1 MKRMTFNIIATVSSI
16 LMLAA
21 AYVVM
26 GASTCKPVVGVTC
39 RGVDDPVQYILN
51 LVNTESGATQFL
63 QAGET
68 TWTYSMALADPCTL
82 FLTEELQRVNTAGGR
97 GQTSRV
103 REVTHYLIP
112 LADLNLGPLGTR
124 LKLDPP
130 GVMQVIIATQHAT
143 IRRWHGDSATVP
155 PDAPVAYEA
164 PIRFG
169 KPDVDI
175 FVVTV
180 RLENALK
187 YLAPLC
193 GATARRSSDQFGPR

>member
-1 MKRMTFNIIATVSSI
+1 
-16 LMLAA
+16 MLAA

-26 GASTCKPVVGVTC
+26 GASTCKPAVGVTC
-39 RGVDDPVQYILN
+39 PGIDSPVEYILN
-51 LVNTESGATQFL
+51 LVNTQSGATQSL
-63 QAGET
+63 KVGET
-68 TWTYSMALADPCTL
+68 TWTYSWTYSMALADPCTL
-82 FLTEELQRVNTAGGR
+82 FLTEELQRVNTAGGSSP
-97 GQTSRV
+97 TTPV

-124 LKLDPP
+124 LKLDRP

-143 IRRWHGDSATVP
+143 MRRWHGDSATIP

-169 KPDVDI
+169 KPNVDI
-175 FVVTV
+175 FVVAV
-180 RLENALK
+180 RLENALR

-193 GATARRSSDQFGPR
+193 GAAARPDSSDPFRP